1 MFKTSG
7 DFDDEYDSIVYVG
20 PSSPGCEKSGH
31 ESAIRFLEDYKHF
44 SLESRLGREC
54 RVSLGL
60 SPRGAF
66 PALRWREQVEGGTG
80 HLSPLIDRTGHLS
93 LLGGWDR
100 SLVLTCGG
108 WDRLLVA
115 TGRLGTLGPSAR
127 RQPCA
132 SRSCRSSIT
141 VLWQLLS
148 DS

>member
-7 DFDDEYDSIVYVG
+7 DFDDEYDSIVYVW

-80 HLSPLIDRTGHLS
+80 HLSPL
-93 LLGGWDR
+93 GGWDR

-141 VLWQLLS
+141 VLWQLFS

>member
-7 DFDDEYDSIVYVG
+7 DFDDEYDSIVYVR

-80 HLSPLIDRTGHLS
+80 HLSPL
-93 LLGGWDR
+93 GGWDR

-127 RQPCA
+127 RQPRGREHEQG
-132 SRSCRSSIT
+132 SREIRYRRE
-141 VLWQLLS
+141 QR
-148 DS
+148 